1 MNTQYWV
8 NRMMKMVFGGS
19 GEFYLGLSST
29 SPSSDGTGI
38 TEPSSGGYAR
48 ARIDKFTEPANGEV
62 KNAGMI
68 LFPQSTGEWFTSANK
83 ATHWVLFDGDG
94 SSANVLAGG
103 ALSEPIIVSIDTT
116 VKIPAESL
124 SITLTDAS

>member
-1 MNTQYWV
+1 
-8 NRMMKMVFGGS
+8 MVFGGS

-29 SPSSDGTGI
+29 PPSSDGTGA
-38 TEPSSGGYAR
+38 TEPLSGGYAR
-48 ARIDKFTEPANGEV
+48 ARVDKFTEPANGEV
-62 KNAGMI
+62 KNAGTI

-83 ATHWVLFDGDG
+83 AAYWVLYDGDG
-94 SSANVLAGG
+94 SSANILASG